1 MLAENITGLTSIKN
15 TLANNLIG
23 LPIYGILRKYHG
35 GKYEYLKD
43 TTLAKWEIVR
53 HSAETQTKE

>member
-23 LPIYGILRKYHG
+23 LPLYEILRKYHG
-35 GKYEYLKD
+35 VKYEYFKA
-43 TTLAKWEIVR
+43 TALAKWE
-53 HSAETQTKE
+53 SGANA